1 MASSNSHH
9 YTTVTITT
17 PPLVLSKSLLAVT
30 KRRIISKP
38 SPVATQAKRKS
49 TCKASKGIWWN
60 MDRYHCLKV
69 PRKKGEI
76 QIGSIIGR
84 LDDMNVLNTG
94 KVHTFARYRR
104 RSQASPNIPRHIETL
119 APGHVRTHCYKVCA
133 ELTIELLDIT
143 ADECLTLIDA
153 SPRAEAYLW
162 EHEYHQPVYI
172 VTGLQLACASESEHS
187 THTVVEL
194 VDGKETSRAKT
205 EIDGKVYAVR
215 LIKICPSSILPTPHP
230 NAPLTFRIMS
240 DRNEKSSP
248 PSYSELENIAWPGTS
263 RSIANCASPPSYS
276 EAQTLTQTPPPEQGR
291 QTGKC
296 NCPPSDSRRPCPANT
311 PAKQYHAIEPMS
323 PDKIW
328 IGAVIGGRQGLKVL
342 NKKHIVQAVTGLEM
356 LASGLSTLESTT
368 HRQVNRGG
376 RWKGRWDWFW
386 SSRRETRMTSTAPVE
401 FVVCNQNSGNG
412 IPIRWGLA
420 GLWAEKSEGECSS
433 PSRKGGSGRQSEFP
447 FGCDA
452 ETWFLFRR

>member
-1 MASSNSHH
+1 
-9 YTTVTITT
+9 
-17 PPLVLSKSLLAVT
+17 
-30 KRRIISKP
+30 
-38 SPVATQAKRKS
+38 
-49 TCKASKGIWWN
+49 
-60 MDRYHCLKV
+60 
-69 PRKKGEI
+69 
-76 QIGSIIGR
+76 
-84 LDDMNVLNTG
+84 
-94 KVHTFARYRR
+94 
-104 RSQASPNIPRHIETL
+104 
-119 APGHVRTHCYKVCA
+119 
-133 ELTIELLDIT
+133 
-143 ADECLTLIDA
+143 
-153 SPRAEAYLW
+153 
-162 EHEYHQPVYI
+162 
-172 VTGLQLACASESEHS
+172 
-187 THTVVEL
+187 
-194 VDGKETSRAKT
+194 
-205 EIDGKVYAVR
+205 
-215 LIKICPSSILPTPHP
+215 
-230 NAPLTFRIMS
+230 MS
-240 DRNEKSSP
+240 DSNEKSSP

-296 NCPPSDSRRPCPANT
+296 NCPPSDSRRPYPANT
-311 PAKQYHAIEPMS
+311 PAKQFHAIEPMS

-342 NKKHIVQAVTGLEM
+342 NKKQIVQAVTGLEM

-368 HRQVNRGG
+368 HRQVNQGG

-386 SSRRETRMTSTAPVE
+386 SSRRETRMASTAPVE